1 MIKAVRYENLLNN
14 QSLGTDSIYVR
25 SSSIERCIVTAES
38 FLDGFLQNADKVAPI
53 NIVPPLE
60 DAMLKFPGMP
70 CPKHKLEF
78 IRNVRLDQPDAI
90 ELTNYGMFLKYVEYH
105 SGEDIKD
112 LEHLANI
119 GDTLTVERN
128 YGLEIPSWAEDIY
141 DDFTPVLEFT
151 MDRMS
156 SSKWLQI
163 KSGLLLND
171 IFERFNHFIRPPPY
185 QKQREN
191 VLFYSAHDLNVQ
203 SLLVLLGV
211 FDQTRVRADYG
222 AVVALELH
230 QNKSLRDD
238 MEVQI
243 FYFRDFGDEDPINV
257 RIPSCPAPCAYS
269 KFKDLMKSKLV
280 KNYRRACY

>member
-1 MIKAVRYENLLNN
+1 
-14 QSLGTDSIYVR
+14 
-25 SSSIERCIVTAES
+25 
-38 FLDGFLQNADKVAPI
+38 
-53 NIVPPLE
+53 
-60 DAMLKFPGMP
+60 
-70 CPKHKLEF
+70 
-78 IRNVRLDQPDAI
+78 
-90 ELTNYGMFLKYVEYH
+90 
-105 SGEDIKD
+105 
-112 LEHLANI
+112 
-119 GDTLTVERN
+119 
-128 YGLEIPSWAEDIY
+128 
-141 DDFTPVLEFT
+141 

-171 IFERFNHFIRPPPY
+171 IFDRFNHFIRPPPY

-238 MEVQI
+238 MEVQVSS
-243 FYFRDFGDEDPINV
+243 FVQKREH
-257 RIPSCPAPCAYS
+257 
-269 KFKDLMKSKLV
+269 
-280 KNYRRACY
+280 